1 VFWLAASLAIRL
13 ATRPDPPT
21 MLLMSG
27 YAEATADGSTEL
39 PGAAG
44 FLQKPFGAHALL
56 GAARDALDRNA

>member
-1 VFWLAASLAIRL
+1 V
-13 ATRPDPPT
+13 
-21 MLLMSG
+21 LLMSG